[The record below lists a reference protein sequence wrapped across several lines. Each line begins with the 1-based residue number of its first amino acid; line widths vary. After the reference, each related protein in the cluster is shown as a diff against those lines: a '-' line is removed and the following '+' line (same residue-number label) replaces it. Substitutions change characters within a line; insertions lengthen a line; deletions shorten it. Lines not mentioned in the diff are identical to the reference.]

1 MYFNPRDSLWFKNRK
16 EAKLYYGASRF
27 RKMLRT
33 KEIIFTDVRDQK
45 DVNNTNKP
53 IANYELY
60 NYSQEN
66 QLYQEH

>member
-1 MYFNPRDSLWFKNRK
+1 MWFKNRK

-45 DVNNTNKP
+45 DINDTNKP

>member
-1 MYFNPRDSLWFKNRK
+1 MWFKNRK

-33 KEIIFTDVRDQK
+33 KEIIFTDVRNQK
-45 DVNNTNKP
+45 DINNINNINKP

-66 QLYQEH
+66 QFYQEH

>member
-1 MYFNPRDSLWFKNRK
+1 
-16 EAKLYYGASRF
+16 
-27 RKMLRT
+27 MLRT

-45 DVNNTNKP
+45 DVNNANKS

-66 QLYQEH
+66 QLYQEY

>member
-1 MYFNPRDSLWFKNRK
+1 M
-16 EAKLYYGASRF
+16 YYGASRF

-45 DVNNTNKP
+45 DINNTNKP

>member
-1 MYFNPRDSLWFKNRK
+1 
-16 EAKLYYGASRF
+16 
-27 RKMLRT
+27 MLRT

-45 DVNNTNKP
+45 DVKNINKP

>member
-1 MYFNPRDSLWFKNRK
+1 MWFKNRK

-45 DVNNTNKP
+45 DINNTNKP

>member
-1 MYFNPRDSLWFKNRK
+1 MGHLDFEKCSEQKRLF
-16 EAKLYYGASRF
+16 
-27 RKMLRT
+27 
-33 KEIIFTDVRDQK
+33 FTDVRDQK

>member
-1 MYFNPRDSLWFKNRK
+1 MWFKNRK

-45 DVNNTNKP
+45 DINNINKP